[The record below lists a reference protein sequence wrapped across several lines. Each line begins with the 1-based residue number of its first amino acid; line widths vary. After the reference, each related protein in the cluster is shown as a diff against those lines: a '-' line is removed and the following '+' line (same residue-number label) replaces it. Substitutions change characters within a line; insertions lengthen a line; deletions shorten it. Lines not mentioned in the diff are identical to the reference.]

1 MGSCHEYS
9 IPDFL
14 RTYFNM
20 FVLFSGEPKK
30 KNKLPP
36 RPADY
41 DHYWYEDDDGNWRN
55 EYDDEGYEFAEP
67 ETDKEV
73 LPSSEIALVS
83 IRMFF
88 IQK

>member
-1 MGSCHEYS
+1 
-9 IPDFL
+9 
-14 RTYFNM
+14 M